1 VADVEAAIAEMNA
14 GGYQFDYTPEVS
26 GYTDIGWRATIAAG
40 HDTIE
45 TNFENPNATIELP
58 VTISGNDGLTAVLLT
73 FSGIDLTGAEVEAN
87 FGDLEYNNLNKD
99 LKVIWWNESGEQVND
114 LMFTITLPYVNGTLP
129 SGTYPITVTAS
140 GAEDRFLNDTAVT
153 TSNGSVTI
161 TNEFLKGDIN
171 RDGELNNADLILI
184 ARYLVD
190 LVEFDDEQK
199 EIADFNN
206 DGTISNKDL
215 VLIARAIVA
224 A

>member
-1 VADVEAAIAEMNA
+1 
-14 GGYQFDYTPEVS
+14 
-26 GYTDIGWRATIAAG
+26 
-40 HDTIE
+40 
-45 TNFENPNATIELP
+45 

-153 TSNGSVTI
+153 LQTA
-161 TNEFLKGDIN
+161 L
-171 RDGELNNADLILI
+171 
-184 ARYLVD
+184 
-190 LVEFDDEQK
+190 
-199 EIADFNN
+199 
-206 DGTISNKDL
+206 
-215 VLIARAIVA
+215 
-224 A
+224 